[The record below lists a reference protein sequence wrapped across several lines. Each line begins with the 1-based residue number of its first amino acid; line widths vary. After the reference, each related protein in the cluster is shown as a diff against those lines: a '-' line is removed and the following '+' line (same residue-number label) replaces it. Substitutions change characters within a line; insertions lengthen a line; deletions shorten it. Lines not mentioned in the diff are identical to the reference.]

1 MQYHWL
7 NRANNKRLIIFFA
20 GWSFDQN
27 PFQFLKPNDY
37 DILILFDY
45 NNLNIPETP
54 EYEDYYLITWS
65 MGVFTAYLLKDELPK
80 FSKKIAING
89 TPYPVDNFNGIPIKP
104 FLLTLKHAQQGLQGK
119 FYQNIFNSPEEFEIY
134 LKNPVKRSIENRVNE
149 LKNLYSIIQ
158 NTELK
163 YDKYYNQALI
173 SQDDKIIPV
182 KNQINFWTNNIDNY
196 KMLES
201 GHFPFYNFSCW
212 DDILKCT

>member
-45 NNLNIPETP
+45 NNLNIPEIP

-80 FSKKIAING
+80 FSKKVAING

-134 LKNPVKRSIENRVNE
+134 LKNPVKR
-149 LKNLYSIIQ
+149 
-158 NTELK
+158 
-163 YDKYYNQALI
+163 
-173 SQDDKIIPV
+173 
-182 KNQINFWTNNIDNY
+182 
-196 KMLES
+196 
-201 GHFPFYNFSCW
+201 
-212 DDILKCT
+212 